1 SDDSNVSVKKTRYT
15 KENRSMY
22 YYFIVFNYELNV
34 IKYGRL
40 LINVPLASDNSTSFD
55 FTVDGPVTYD
65 ASYDKTFDN
74 SFTFYYANDVQR
86 LPSTKEKGIQP
97 SLDNY
102 VTGDQVKDWSKV
114 KSIIVKF

>member
-1 SDDSNVSVKKTRYT
+1 YYDRNVADYD
-15 KENRSMY
+15 
-22 YYFIVFNYELNV
+22 LNV
-34 IKYGRL
+34 VKDGML

-55 FTVDGPVTYD
+55 FIVDGPVTYD
-65 ASYDKTFDN
+65 ASYDNTFDN
-74 SFTFYYANDVQR
+74 CFTFYSANDVQR

-97 SLDNY
+97 SLVNY